1 MKFRKVTAIIS
12 RDALERV
19 EQALQARDVHG
30 VSVTRSKGF
39 GEYANFFQHEWMS
52 SHLCV
57 EVFAARERAEGVARA
72 IMDAAYTGLPGDGIV
87 AIVPVEEL
95 FVIRTRG
102 PADVERF

>member
-19 EQALQARDVHG
+19 ESALQAQGVHG

-39 GEYANFFQHEWMS
+39 GEYANFFQHDWMS
-52 SHLCV
+52 SHLRV
-57 EVFAARERAEGVARA
+57 EVFAAREHAESVARA
-72 IMDAAYTGLPGDGIV
+72 IVDAAHTGLPGDGIV

-95 FVIRTRG
+95 YVIRTRG
-102 PADVERF
+102 PADVARF